1 MINENSLK
9 IVVIS
14 PCYPVPVVS
23 AHDNRRDHAI
33 RGPLERV
40 VKEAQS
46 KNHSAK
52 QLVES
57 ILEELDEQNIIAYTP
72 KSNVNLLTPAG
83 RILIYLIETPG
94 LTVRELSTTLG
105 VTSTAVIK
113 ALSLLTKNKLIART
127 KVKGRYEYRINL
139 NNTRYHPDLRRLI
152 RTISAVLESSNVIS
166 P

>member
-1 MINENSLK
+1 MA
-9 IVVIS
+9 
-14 PCYPVPVVS
+14 S

-40 VKEAQS
+40 VKDAQA
-46 KNHSAK
+46 KNLPAK
-52 QLVES
+52 QLVEL

-72 KSNVNLLTPAG
+72 KSNVNLLTPSG
-83 RILIYLIETPG
+83 RILVYLIETPG

-139 NNTRYHPDLRRLI
+139 NNVRYHPDLRRLI
-152 RTISAVLESSNVIS
+152 RTISSATSSDSVIS

>member
-1 MINENSLK
+1 M
-9 IVVIS
+9 
-14 PCYPVPVVS
+14 VS
-23 AHDNRRDHAI
+23 HHDNRRDHAI

-40 VKEAQS
+40 VKNAQA
-46 KNHSAK
+46 KNLSAK

-72 KSNVNLLTPAG
+72 KSNVNLLTPPG
-83 RILIYLIETPG
+83 RILLYLIQTPG

-105 VTSTAVIK
+105 VTNTAIIK
-113 ALSLLTKNKLIART
+113 AISLLSKNKLVART

-139 NNTRYHPDLRRLI
+139 NEVVYHPYLRRLI
-152 RTISAVLESSNVIS
+152 RTLFEALPSTNVIS

>member
-1 MINENSLK
+1 MA
-9 IVVIS
+9 
-14 PCYPVPVVS
+14 S

-33 RGPLERV
+33 RGPLEKV
-40 VKEAQS
+40 VKEAQA
-46 KNHSAK
+46 KNLPAK
-52 QLVES
+52 QLVEL

-72 KSNVNLLTPAG
+72 KSNVNLLTPSG
-83 RILIYLIETPG
+83 RILVYLIETPG

-113 ALSLLTKNKLIART
+113 SLSLLTKNKLIART

-139 NNTRYHPDLRRLI
+139 NNVRYHPDLRRLI
-152 RTISAVLESSNVIS
+152 RTISSATSSDSVIS

>member
-1 MINENSLK
+1 M
-9 IVVIS
+9 
-14 PCYPVPVVS
+14 VS
-23 AHDNRRDHAI
+23 NHDNRRDHAI
-33 RGPLERV
+33 RGPLERI
-40 VKEAQS
+40 VKNAQT
-46 KNHSAK
+46 KNLSAK

-83 RILIYLIETPG
+83 RVLMYLIQTPG

-105 VTSTAVIK
+105 VTNTAIIK
-113 ALSLLTKNKLIART
+113 AISLLSKNKLVART

-152 RTISAVLESSNVIS
+152 RTISSAINSDSVIS

>member
-1 MINENSLK
+1 M
-9 IVVIS
+9 
-14 PCYPVPVVS
+14 VS
-23 AHDNRRDHAI
+23 NHDNRRDHAI

-40 VKEAQS
+40 VKNAQT
-46 KNHSAK
+46 KNLSAK

-72 KSNVNLLTPAG
+72 KSNVNLLTPPG
-83 RILIYLIETPG
+83 RVLLYLIQTPG

-105 VTSTAVIK
+105 VTNTAIIK
-113 ALSLLTKNKLIART
+113 AISLLSKNKLVART

-139 NNTRYHPDLRRLI
+139 NEVVYHPDLRRLI
-152 RTISAVLESSNVIS
+152 KTLFEALPSTNVIS